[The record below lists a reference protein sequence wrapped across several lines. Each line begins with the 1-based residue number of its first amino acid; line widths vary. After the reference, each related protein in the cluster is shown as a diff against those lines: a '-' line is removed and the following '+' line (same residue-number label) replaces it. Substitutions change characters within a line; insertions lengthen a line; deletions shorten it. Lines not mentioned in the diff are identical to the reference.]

1 MAGGIISTGN
11 HPKAL
16 WPGVAVWFGNSYESY
31 PAEWKGLVSDIKTS
45 DKNYDEVVQDTGFAI
60 APAKAQGAG
69 IAMDANVQGYV
80 TRATHVTYA
89 LGYAVT
95 MEELQDNQYE
105 AVSMARAKAN
115 AFSQAQTRELV
126 VANVLNKGF
135 STALQVIGDGAAFF
149 STSHPLSNGGSF
161 ANTPTTQAD
170 LSEASLEDALI
181 AIAGFTNDRGLQIA
195 VMPKKLVV
203 SRQNQ
208 FNAARIM
215 KSSLQNDTA
224 NNAINA
230 MKVMGVLPEGF
241 EVNHYLTD
249 TNAWFVKNEIPS
261 GSGFTFWERMPVTF
275 DKDNDFNTKNALA
288 SSITRFSVAVADPRC
303 YFGVS
308 GAS

>member
-1 MAGGIISTGN
+1 MAGGVISTGN

-16 WPGVAVWFGNSYESY
+16 WPGVAVWFGNSYNDY
-31 PAEWKGLVSDIKTS
+31 PAEWKSLVTDIKTS
-45 DKNYDEVVQDTGFAI
+45 DKNYEEVVQDTGFAI

-69 IAMDANVQGYV
+69 VAFDANVQGYV

-95 MEELQDNQYE
+95 MEELQDNLYE
-105 AVSMARAKAN
+105 QVSMSRSKAN

-126 VANVLNKGF
+126 TANVMNKGF
-135 STALQVIGDGAAFF
+135 STALQIIGDGAAFF

-161 ANTPTTQAD
+161 ANKPTTDVD

-181 AIAGFTNDRGLQIA
+181 AIAGFQNDRGLQIA
-195 VMPKKLVV
+195 IMPKQLVV

-208 FNAARIM
+208 FNAARIL
-215 KSSLQNDTA
+215 KSTYQNDTA
-224 NNAINA
+224 QNAINA
-230 MKVMGVLPEGF
+230 IKAMNILPDGF
-241 EVNHYLTD
+241 TVNHYLTD
-249 TNAWFVKNEIPS
+249 VNAWFVKNEIPT

-303 YFGVS
+303 YYGSS

>member
-1 MAGGIISTGN
+1 MAGGVIATGN

-16 WPGVAVWFGNSYESY
+16 WPGVAVGFGNSYDSY
-31 PAEWKGLVSDIKTS
+31 PAEWKGLVSDVKTS
-45 DKNYDEVVQDTGFAI
+45 DKNYEEVVQDTGFAI

-69 IAMDANVQGYV
+69 IAYDANVQGYV

-249 TNAWFVKNEIPS
+249 TNAWFVKNAIPS

-303 YFGVS
+303 YYGVS

>member
-1 MAGGIISTGN
+1 MAGGVISTGN

-16 WPGVAVWFGNSYESY
+16 WPGVAVWFGNSYDSY
-31 PAEWKGLVSDIKTS
+31 PAEWKSLVSDVKTS
-45 DKNYDEVVQDTGFAI
+45 DKNYEEVVQDTGFAI

-69 IAMDANVQGYV
+69 IAYDANVQGYV

-95 MEELQDNQYE
+95 MEELQDDQYE

-126 VANVLNKGF
+126 TANVLNKGF
-135 STALQVIGDGAAFF
+135 STSLQVIGDGAAFF
-149 STSHPLSNGGSF
+149 STAHPLSNGGTFSNKP
-161 ANTPTTQAD
+161 ATDVD
-170 LSEASLEDALI
+170 LSESSLEDALVQ
-181 AIAGFTNDRGLQIA
+181 IAGFTNDRGLQIA
-195 VMPKKLVV
+195 VMPRQLVV

-208 FNAARIM
+208 FNAARIL
-215 KSSLQNDTA
+215 KSTYQNDTA

-230 MKVMGVLPEGF
+230 IRAMNILPDNF
-241 EVNHYLTD
+241 VVNHYLSD
-249 TNAWFVKNEIPS
+249 VNAWFVKNDIPT

-288 SSITRFSVAVADPRC
+288 SSVTRFSVAVADPRC
-303 YFGVS
+303 YFGTS

>member
-1 MAGGIISTGN
+1 MAGGVISTGN

-16 WPGVAVWFGNSYESY
+16 WPGVAVWFGNSYDSY
-31 PAEWKGLVSDIKTS
+31 PAEWKELVTDIKTS
-45 DKNYDEVVQDTGFAI
+45 DKNYEEVVQDTGFAI
-60 APAKAQGAG
+60 APVKAQGSG
-69 IAMDANVQGYV
+69 IAYDANVQGYT

-126 VANVLNKGF
+126 VANGLNKGF

-149 STSHPLSNGGSF
+149 STSHPLSNGGTFS
-161 ANTPTTQAD
+161 NTPATQVD

-195 VMPKKLVV
+195 VRPKKLVV

-208 FNAARIM
+208 FNAARIL
-215 KSSLQNDTA
+215 KSTYQNDTA

-230 MKVMGVLPEGF
+230 IKAMNILPDNYV
-241 EVNHYLTD
+241 VNHYLTD
-249 TNAWFVKNEIPS
+249 VNAWFVQNEIPT

-303 YFGVS
+303 YYGVS